1 MLVLDFINVGN
12 GDSILVREMEGERLR
27 FSMLV
32 DCGHDSLERDD
43 HPPVEDPPLLPD
55 LCRGFPAKS
64 RCGASGYP
72 AGHPLPPGPH
82 RWSGPGCWRPSL
94 WASC

>member
-12 GDSILVREMEGERLR
+12 GDSILVREMEGDRPC

-43 HPPVEDPPLLPD
+43 HPPVEL
-55 LCRGFPAKS
+55 
-64 RCGASGYP
+64 
-72 AGHPLPPGPH
+72 
-82 RWSGPGCWRPSL
+82 SL
-94 WASC
+94 IHI

>member
-43 HPPVEDPPLLPD
+43 HPPVISCEVKVWRIWIS
-55 LCRGFPAKS
+55 C
-64 RCGASGYP
+64 
-72 AGHPLPPGPH
+72 
-82 RWSGPGCWRPSL
+82 WSPTSTGTTSVVWAGCWRPSL